1 MMGCARRSA
10 GVFALT
16 LRNRNLRR
24 AQAAFGL
31 VWAGEWAASV
41 AVAVI
46 AFRHGGA
53 AAVALV
59 SVVRMV
65 PAALVAPVAATVSDR
80 MRRDVVLVGVGVAR
94 AVTLGGAGLLAAAHD
109 PVAFIYLALAAATVA
124 QTLFRPTHSA
134 LLPTLCRTPAEL
146 TSANVI
152 RGLLDSIA
160 TLIGP
165 AAAAVLLAVSGPA
178 AVLLAAA
185 GAAGLAATL
194 AAALRYE
201 QPPRLPEGRDTAL
214 SAAVIEGVRAIAA
227 DRSMAL
233 LTALAT
239 MQTFVRGA
247 LTVFSVTISIELLHS
262 GNAGVGILTAAVG
275 AGAIVGSVS
284 AARLVGHGSLARWFG
299 VGVALWGAPL
309 IVVGLMTHLAPAIVM
324 LAIVGVGNALVDV
337 GVFTLLARLAD
348 DGVLARVFGAFEGI
362 ITLGVAV
369 GAIVTPPLINTFGVQ
384 TALVAVGAAAPALV
398 LASWA
403 GLRRIDGRIRIRDS
417 DIALLQRVPM
427 LRVLPQATIEQF
439 AAHSVRVE
447 VPEAAFVFEQGD
459 DGRRFYVIEAGQAVV
474 LHNGRRIRVLG
485 PGDGFGEI
493 ALIRDCTRTASVQA
507 STALTLRALDRNVF
521 VAAMTGYAPSTR
533 TAEQVIT
540 NHLAVTSGAT
550 R

>member
-1 MMGCARRSA
+1 MGFARWSA
-10 GVFALT
+10 GVFAIT
-16 LRNRNLRR
+16 LRNPNLRR

-41 AVAVI
+41 AIAVI
-46 AFRHGGA
+46 AFRRGGA
-53 AAVALV
+53 AAVGLV

-80 MRRDVVLVGVGVAR
+80 MRRDVVLAGVAVAR
-94 AVTLGGAGLLAAAHD
+94 AVTLGAAGLLAAAGD

-146 TSANVI
+146 TSANVV

-165 AAAAVLLAVSGPA
+165 AVAAVLLAVSGPA
-178 AVLLAAA
+178 AVLFVAA
-185 GAAGLAATL
+185 GAAGLAAIL
-194 AAALRYE
+194 VAALRYE
-201 QPPRLPEGRDTAL
+201 QPPRLTQGRDARSST
-214 SAAVIEGVRAIAA
+214 AVIEGVRAIAA

-239 MQTFVRGA
+239 IQTFVRGA
-247 LTVFSVTISIELLHS
+247 LTVFSVAISIELLHS

-275 AGAIVGSVS
+275 AGAIGGSLS

-309 IVVGLMTHLAPAIVM
+309 IVIGLFTHLGSAIVM
-324 LAIVGVGNALVDV
+324 LAIVGIGNALVDV

-348 DGVLARVFGAFEGI
+348 DAVMARVFAAFEGI

-369 GAIVTPPLINTFGVQ
+369 GAIVTPPLISALGVQ
-384 TALVAVGAAAPALV
+384 TALVAVGAGAPAVVLV
-398 LASWA
+398 SWA
-403 GLRRIDGRIRIRDS
+403 GLRRIDRRIRVRDS
-417 DIALLQRVPM
+417 DIALLQHVPM
-427 LRVLPQATIEQF
+427 LRVLPQATIEQL
-439 AAHSVRVE
+439 AAQTVRVE
-447 VPEAAFVFEQGD
+447 LPEAASVFEQGD
-459 DGRRFYVIEAGQAVV
+459 EGQRFYVIESGQAVV
-474 LHNGRRIRVLG
+474 VHDGRQIRVLD

-493 ALIRDCTRTASVQA
+493 ALIRDCTRTASVRA
-507 STALTLRALDRNVF
+507 GTPLTLRALDRGVF
-521 VAAMTGYAPSTR
+521 VAAMTGYAPSTQS
-533 TAEQVIT
+533 AEQVIT
-540 NHLAVTSGAT
+540 RYLAATPGAT
-550 R
+550 S